1 MMLEVEKEKQIL
13 QENSYRYSEMVKQLN
28 DVEGYIN
35 KYIKELKQ
43 KMVGKDFKDE
53 ESFNEYI
60 DDATA
65 LKKLEN
71 QKKYLS
77 RG

>member
-1 MMLEVEKEKQIL
+1 
-13 QENSYRYSEMVKQLN
+13 MVKQLN